1 MTLMAWLLMGAGVFI
16 LYSAYK
22 GNNPLT
28 SLASHLGI
36 STASPAKLSGA
47 K

>member
-1 MTLMAWLLMGAGVFI
+1 MSLMAWLLMGAGIFI

-22 GNNPLT
+22 GSNPLT
-28 SLASHLGI
+28 SLATHLGV
-36 STASPAKLSGA
+36 TAKSPAKLSGA

>member
-1 MTLMAWLLMGAGVFI
+1 MSFLAWLLMGAGVFL

-28 SLASHLGI
+28 SLASHLGVT
-36 STASPAKLSGA
+36 SKSPAKLSGA